1 MMQRDT
7 VIRLQDVRF
16 RWPGQQRDI
25 LDIPELTLNAG
36 ERLLIRGSS
45 GSGKTT
51 LLNLITGINLPDAG
65 SIQVLDTLLERLSA
79 IKRDQFRADHLGVIF
94 QQFNLLLSMLLLLG
108 VDKIRKEAKTS
119 FLNTISQTDLIVG
132 ARSGSINLL
141 LYSVFRIG
149 NATNNVSYESY
160 QDIAGMKGVKWTV
173 PISLGDSH
181 RGFRVMGTDRNYF
194 TYYRYGNNRPLEL
207 KSGMIFK
214 DVYDAVIGSDVA
226 QKLNYKV
233 NDKIIV
239 SHGLISG
246 TFSEHDD
253 KPFRIAGILKK
264 TGTSVDRTV
273 HVSLQGIEAIH
284 IDWQSGT
291 RSPLK
296 ISAEQAR
303 KMNLQPKTI
312 TAFMLGLENK
322 IDTFRL
328 QRKINEYVE
337 EPLLAILPG
346 ATLAMLWQTI
356 GNFEKILLAVSGLAL
371 MTGLFAKYQSRIDS
385 LQDDSEEAWQLY
397 QTIQE
402 EMANA
407 PLNEKLNEQWIK
419 LPGFIA
425 PIKHKGTLITEFLL
439 VPYFGA
445 CIHVPPPPVNQIV
458 FVKTAQ
464 GHGIETYAAFQA
476 FWVMGQISVQR
487 KKTNV
492 GEAGY
497 RISEATIAPYENEFL
512 L

>member
-1 MMQRDT
+1 M
-7 VIRLQDVRF
+7 
-16 RWPGQQRDI
+16 
-25 LDIPELTLNAG
+25 
-36 ERLLIRGSS
+36 
-45 GSGKTT
+45 T
-51 LLNLITGINLPDAG
+51 LLKLAAKSAWNRKISLSLAMF
-65 SIQVLDTLLERLSA
+65 SIA
-79 IKRDQFRADHLGVIF
+79 I
-94 QQFNLLLSMLLLLG
+94 SMLLLLG

-149 NATNNVSYESY
+149 NATNNISYESY
-160 QDIAGMKGVKWTV
+160 QDIAGMKDVKWTV

-181 RGFRVMGTDRNYF
+181 RGFRVMGTSHNYF
-194 TYYRYGNNRPLEL
+194 TYYRYGNNRALEL
-207 KSGMIFK
+207 KSGLIFK
-214 DVYDAVIGSDVA
+214 DVYDTVIGSDVA

-264 TGTSVDRTV
+264 TGTPVDRTV

-296 ISAEQAR
+296 ISAERAR

-356 GNFEKILLAVSGLAL
+356 GHFEKILLAVSGLAL
-371 MTGLFAKYQSRIDS
+371 MTGLMSILTVLLAALNERRREMAVLRAVGAHAYHVALLFILEAFLVVAAGALFGIAMLYLLQIVIQPILSDSLGIYITISALDIEQMMILCGAISLGVLFSLIPGLIAYKRS
-385 LQDDSEEAWQLY
+385 LQDGL
-397 QTIQE
+397 
-402 EMANA
+402 M
-407 PLNEKLNEQWIK
+407 IK
-419 LPGFIA
+419 
-425 PIKHKGTLITEFLL
+425 
-439 VPYFGA
+439 V
-445 CIHVPPPPVNQIV
+445 
-458 FVKTAQ
+458 
-464 GHGIETYAAFQA
+464 
-476 FWVMGQISVQR
+476 
-487 KKTNV
+487 
-492 GEAGY
+492 
-497 RISEATIAPYENEFL
+497 
-512 L
+512 